1 MEGSMILVH
10 QRYFA
15 KPGLV
20 ERVIET
26 RVEAS
31 RRLAD
36 LGVPAGQI
44 WIPAGEDAAREINLS
59 GASIPD
65 VIWECTYPTLE
76 ERERIRSFQ
85 ESDPAFHAIRT
96 RQGTQLAQWVREH
109 YRLLELK

>member
-1 MEGSMILVH
+1 MILIH

-15 KPGLV
+15 KPGVL
-20 ERVIET
+20 ERVVET

-44 WIPAGEDAAREINLS
+44 WVPVGEEDASGINLRAA
-59 GASIPD
+59 GIPD
-65 VIWECTYPTLE
+65 VIWECTYPSLE
-76 ERERIRSFQ
+76 ERERIRVLQ
-85 ESDPAFHAIRT
+85 ESDTTFHGIRT
-96 RQGTQLAQWVREH
+96 KQGTQLSQWVREH